1 MADFAKIGLNNKV
14 IEILVVHDNELLDDN
29 GIAHEQKGVDFL
41 THLTGWAIWK
51 QSFTDGRRKQPA
63 QLGHIYDEDK
73 DVFKQV
79 KPTQYPSFVYHDET
93 GTWHP
98 PTEKIVDGVTVPVE
112 PPTHHQVWDEE
123 TISWVTK

>member
-1 MADFAKIGLNNKV
+1 MVLNQN
-14 IEILVVHDNELLDDN
+14 IHCT
-29 GIAHEQKGVDFL
+29 G
-41 THLTGWAIWK
+41 THTECA
-51 QSFTDGRRKQPA
+51 
-63 QLGHIYDEDK
+63 GHIYDEDK
-73 DVFKQV
+73 DVFNQV
-79 KPTQYPSFVYHDET
+79 NPTQYPSFVYHDET